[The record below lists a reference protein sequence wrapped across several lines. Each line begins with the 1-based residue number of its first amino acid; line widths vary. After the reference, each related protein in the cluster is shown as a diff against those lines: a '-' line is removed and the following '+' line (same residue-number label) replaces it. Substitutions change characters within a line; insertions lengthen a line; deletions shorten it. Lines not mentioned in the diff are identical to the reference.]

1 MLCGKE
7 TIDKLLFSPPP
18 FADFDYNNIYAI
30 SCFQVFEVSKYRE
43 SLSTYWQVDSHENIS
58 SISEIILGET
68 KAYVFFDR
76 HYGDLHSYV
85 RQKKRLKEEEA
96 CHLFQQIV
104 AAVQHCHDNGVILRD
119 LKLRKFVFKNKE
131 RYGIIVFCLGLIS
144 ALQTGK
150 CHS

>member
-1 MLCGKE
+1 MF
-7 TIDKLLFSPPP
+7 LLFHRKLM
-18 FADFDYNNIYAI
+18 FCDREFKTFI
-30 SCFQVFEVSKYRE
+30 FFLQVFEVNKYRE

-76 HYGDLHSYV
+76 NYGDLHSYV

-96 CHLFQQIV
+96 CRLFQQIV

-131 RYGIIVFCLGLIS
+131 RYNHF
-144 ALQTGK
+144 
-150 CHS
+150 